1 MTILCDRDLIDLMD
15 EGFIQNADRSMLNP
29 ASIDVR
35 IGYKVIRE
43 ESHGRMERLLIPKD
57 GLVVDPGDFLLTETL
72 EYFNVP
78 NGYAVELRLK
88 STVARMGWNH
98 AMAVWIDPG
107 FRGVITL
114 EVKNTLQYN
123 TLRLRQGQRFAQAIV
138 HRLSGLSGAPYNGR
152 YQGAEGVEGAK
163 DGV

>member
-1 MTILCDRDLIDLMD
+1 MTILCDRDLIDMLD
-15 EGFIQNADRSMLNP
+15 FGLIVDADRAMLNP
-29 ASIDVR
+29 ASVDVR
-35 IGYKVIRE
+35 IGGKVIRE
-43 ESHGRMERLLIPKD
+43 ESFGRMAHFDIPDD
-57 GLVVDPGDFLLTETL
+57 GLVVEPGDFLLTETL

-88 STVARMGWNH
+88 STAARMGWNH

-114 EVKNTLQYN
+114 EIKNDLQYN
-123 TLRLRQGQRFAQAIV
+123 TLRLRKGQRFAQAIV
-138 HRLSGLSGAPYNGR
+138 HRLSGTSGSPYNGR
-152 YQGAEGVEGAK
+152 YQGAVGVEGAK